1 MTVAPAAKLEVSP
14 RSRSAA
20 RTAAPIAT
28 GDRRARRTGA
38 RTSPLSRD
46 QASADMTRWFQTAPD
61 PSSSERRHQE
71 EAGARA
77 PGVDLPALVGAWRL
91 ERLEPR
97 PGQLDATDRRHR
109 RVLPGTRDRDGPIH
123 RHHDPEIRAS
133 DRTEWPTGLEI
144 RSDPGVHGVAVGILE
159 VDVQVV

>member
-61 PSSSERRHQE
+61 PSSSEGAAWEGGQGPERRP
-71 EAGARA
+71 ATRR
-77 PGVDLPALVGAWRL
+77 ALVRAWRL

-97 PGQLDATDRRHR
+97 PGQLDTTNRRHR
-109 RVLPGTRDRDGPIH
+109 RVLPGTPDRDGSIP
-123 RHHDPEIRAS
+123 R
-133 DRTEWPTGLEI
+133 
-144 RSDPGVHGVAVGILE
+144 
-159 VDVQVV
+159 